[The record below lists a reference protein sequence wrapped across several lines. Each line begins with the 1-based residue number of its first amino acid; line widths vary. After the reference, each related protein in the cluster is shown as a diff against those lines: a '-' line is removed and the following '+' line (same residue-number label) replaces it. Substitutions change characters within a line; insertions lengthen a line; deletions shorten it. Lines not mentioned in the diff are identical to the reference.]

1 MDQVH
6 QVRRTWST
14 RFIKCG
20 PLVFGSGNRITIGER
35 VSDHL
40 ILATDLW
47 MDGYDSFV
55 FDGLGINRGAVRP
68 SMAGD

>member
-1 MDQVH
+1 MDQLH
-6 QVRRTWST
+6 QAWPTWST

-40 ILATDLW
+40 ILAIDLW
-47 MDGYDSFV
+47 MDGYASFF